1 MQETIDNANRAG
13 DDTPASRMRGCGTF
27 GRDGVG
33 AKRGRAVTLTAEE
46 RDALKQQ
53 VVACLRNEPEVR
65 RIVLFGSFT
74 GSSSPQ
80 DVDVAVFQES
90 EEGYLP
96 LALKYRRLL
105 RPVAN
110 RIPVDV
116 IPLRATDAS
125 GAFLRE
131 IEQGEVVYVR

>member
-1 MQETIDNANRAG
+1 M
-13 DDTPASRMRGCGTF
+13 
-27 GRDGVG
+27 
-33 AKRGRAVTLTAEE
+33 TLTAEE

-65 RIVLFGSFT
+65 RIVLFGSFI

>member
-1 MQETIDNANRAG
+1 M
-13 DDTPASRMRGCGTF
+13 
-27 GRDGVG
+27 
-33 AKRGRAVTLTAEE
+33 TLTAEE

-65 RIVLFGSFT
+65 RIVLFGSFV
-74 GSSSPQ
+74 GGSSPQ

-90 EEGYLP
+90 EEGYLS

-105 RPVAN
+105 RPVAS

-116 IPLRATDAS
+116 IPLRAHDAT
-125 GAFLRE
+125 GAFLHD
-131 IEQGEVVYVR
+131 IERGEVIYVRS

>member
-1 MQETIDNANRAG
+1 
-13 DDTPASRMRGCGTF
+13 
-27 GRDGVG
+27 
-33 AKRGRAVTLTAEE
+33 VTLTPEE

-53 VVACLRNEPEVR
+53 VVACLRNEPEVQ
-65 RIVLFGSFT
+65 RIVLFGSFVA
-74 GSSSPQ
+74 SASPE

-105 RPVAN
+105 RPVAR

-116 IPLRATDAS
+116 FPLRAHDAA
-125 GAFLRE
+125 GAFLQEVER
-131 IEQGEVVYVR
+131 GEVVYVR

>member
-1 MQETIDNANRAG
+1 MAQEIIDNPSRAR
-13 DDTPASRMRGCGTF
+13 DDNCTFRLRGCGNAGPEIKLKAEVRMTLSPEQ
-27 GRDGVG
+27 RDEL
-33 AKRGRAVTLTAEE
+33 KR
-46 RDALKQQ
+46 Q
-53 VVACLRNEPEVR
+53 VVACLHNEPEVR
-65 RIVLFGSFT
+65 RIVPFGSFVA
-74 GSSSPQ
+74 SPSPQ

-105 RPVAN
+105 RPVAS

-116 IPLRATDAS
+116 IPLRAHDPV

-131 IEQGEVVYVR
+131 IEQGKIVYVR

>member
-1 MQETIDNANRAG
+1 
-13 DDTPASRMRGCGTF
+13 
-27 GRDGVG
+27 
-33 AKRGRAVTLTAEE
+33 VTLTAEP
-46 RDALKQQ
+46 RDELKRQ

-65 RIVLFGSFT
+65 RIVPFGSFLA
-74 GSSSPQ
+74 SPAPH

-105 RPVAN
+105 RPVASL
-110 RIPVDV
+110 IPVNV
-116 IPLRATDAS
+116 IPLRAQDPI
-125 GAFLRE
+125 GALLHD